1 MLILTIVYRANVD
14 LQKIVDVQACA
25 RYMAK
30 YAAKAE
36 PRSQTVHSLF
46 KSCVDDLS
54 NSSHAHKALRR
65 AVLRSVGERDF
76 SAQETCHMLLSLPL
90 VSCSFNFAT
99 VSLDGSKKIFKHPD
113 SGELI
118 MQASILDTYASC
130 DVSLSHL
137 NLYQFIAN
145 YTTVQGQVRK

>member
-1 MLILTIVYRANVD
+1 M
-14 LQKIVDVQACA
+14 QQ
-25 RYMAK
+25 
-30 YAAKAE
+30 KAE
-36 PRSQTVHSLF
+36 PRTVHSLF

-76 SAQETCHMLLSLPL
+76 SAQETCHVLLSLPL

-99 VSLDGSKKIFKHPD
+99 VSLDGSKNIFKHPD